1 MRALHLTMVGL
12 RNLYIA
18 LMFLPLWIWSA
29 LIRYNPGGWK
39 WPAEH
44 WDVLS
49 VLVLLYGAFGLWYF
63 AERAVIAH
71 YAGKST
77 TGLTLC
83 VWGIAITLFAE
94 CLGAVVARG
103 STTGWGSAVFAI
115 GTLAL
120 PLILLWSLQID
131 AHLAE
136 AEKKQQKE
144 APAASSQEIV
154 IEEHQ

>member
-1 MRALHLTMVGL
+1 MRAFHLVMVGL

-18 LMFLPLWIWSA
+18 IMFLPLWIWSA
-29 LIRYNPGGWK
+29 LIRYNPAGWK
-39 WPAEH
+39 WPYEH

-63 AERAVIAH
+63 AERAVVAH

-77 TGLTLC
+77 IGLTLC
-83 VWGIAITLFAE
+83 VWGIALTLFAE

-103 STTGWGSAVFAI
+103 SATGWGSAVFAI

-120 PLILLWSLQID
+120 PLILLWSLQVD
-131 AHLAE
+131 AHLSE
-136 AEKKQQKE
+136 AEKKQK
-144 APAASSQEIV
+144 AAQTTLPPEMV